1 MTESRP
7 LTGRE
12 GPKRAPR
19 FTIRTSLIYRAT
31 GQTSWSQ
38 GKIENISRS
47 GLLFRGEHPLE
58 PNTGVEMRFVLP
70 VEVLGESAAEVVCE
84 GTVVRS
90 APASVTETLHTV
102 AATIREYCFVRAK
115 ISGA

>member
-7 LTGRE
+7 RTGPE

-19 FTIRTSLIYRAT
+19 FAIRTSLSYRET
-31 GQTSWSQ
+31 GQTSWRQ
-38 GKIENISRS
+38 GRIENISRS
-47 GLLFRGEHPLE
+47 GLLFRGEHALE
-58 PNTGVEMRFVLP
+58 PKTAVEMRFVLP

-84 GTVVRS
+84 GTVVRA
-90 APASVTETLHTV
+90 APASATDTLHTV

-115 ISGA
+115 VSRA